1 MLLVLLELLQLPVL
15 LLLLGRRRRLGV
27 LGLPLGVLLLLGLL
41 RFLVLLLV
49 LLWWCLRLGNRG
61 WGGE

>member
-1 MLLVLLELLQLPVL
+1 MLLELLQLPVL